1 MQEQKRQMRLKDFY
15 LAVVL
20 KTVGFTLLGLEDG
33 MGEYVTFV
41 FSDPE
46 DKAQAVLNAFWE
58 GKVEVNARELISNI
72 NELKT
77 RLHTKIR

>member
-1 MQEQKRQMRLKDFY
+1 MQERNGEMRLKDFY

-20 KTVGFTLLGLEDG
+20 KTIGFTLLGLEDG
-33 MGEYVTFV
+33 AGEFVTFV

-46 DKAQAVLNAFWE
+46 DKAQDVLDDFWD
-58 GKVEVNARELISNI
+58 GRVEVNARELISNI

-77 RLHTKIR
+77 RLHTKVR